1 MRLLLLTSLLSL
13 ALAALA
19 SPIAQQQQQ
28 PAKARAAASDKV
40 GYFFVHF
47 HDDYKSPG
55 DYSTYPAGEQV
66 FGQLS
71 NGNNAIS
78 YTALK
83 GGAPLLTSTVGTKG
97 VRDMYLV
104 SKPDESQHYI
114 IATDLNQTAVGG
126 FGGKFLSRSLV
137 IWDSEGPS
145 LTKWKAP
152 RLVEV
157 VPPEFRMAWAP
168 EAMWIE
174 ERKSF
179 MVYWSSNK
187 YADASHSGT
196 PDYDKIY
203 RAYTTDFRSFTQPEV
218 YIDLGAGTGVIDLTM
233 HPTGQGNQYV
243 RFFKD
248 ESVSKCRGQV
258 SNSGIDGQ
266 WNDIGSAKEYVDN
279 NNQSE
284 GECGRRLRRRRGVA
298 WRCVAWRGAVDLA
311 WDTIATDS
319 LTPCLVLAFVLIVFV
334 GLSACL
340 FFKDNL
346 SDKWWVFLDQY
357 GRNPPGYYP
366 YTADKGI
373 TQYGYTDLG
382 FPPGMPKLL
391 KHGAVKP
398 VNQAQYDEIKA
409 AWG

>member
-284 GECGRRLRRRRGVA
+284 
-298 WRCVAWRGAVDLA
+298 
-311 WDTIATDS
+311 
-319 LTPCLVLAFVLIVFV
+319 
-334 GLSACL
+334 ACL